1 MNLGEYAAS
10 QANIFQLIADVP
22 IDATQTRQLYFTT
35 EANRDTYFSSK
46 VVAAGSNTNFK
57 FIRKNRAIKVQ
68 THENTIENCNY
79 MRFKNTGGMWWY
91 AFITN
96 IEYVNPNTSMV
107 YFVIDSYQ
115 TFFLQATF
123 KECDISREHTANVT
137 LWGNTVAESVDYGDY
152 TIYQTQIIPF
162 NVSKYLIVSTI
173 DLAVSGRDSNGNPY
187 IEGAMG
193 GIYNNAPSAV
203 NIYLCDTMDI
213 LKRVVTALT
222 NYPWVAQNIVG
233 VYGIPSE
240 MAQGVVTVNT
250 NIHGVTVK
258 EIAQTPNAFSF
269 TQGIANW
276 VTKFPSYNAKKLL
289 TYPYSFIEIVTPDGN
304 TAIFKPQLINPAD
317 DTLSLSFRMIFNPT
331 VQWEVKVMRYDGSA
345 NTDWQF
351 QTLNCIDQP
360 SYPIQNNQYFAQKQ
374 SMIAQ
379 YNLTRRQNAENLRI
393 GEQYANTNLM
403 LSEAHHAIDLAGH
416 AMGILDPTSWMQG
429 GVTGHITGAG
439 HTAISMAQDYVGT
452 QQQIETANRLEQQAA
467 ERDRQKID
475 QNQTGIS
482 LSGRENAGAMPI
494 NIAAGTNNLI
504 IRFWTV
510 VAEFREKLEQYFSAF
525 GYRSMRIG
533 TPNFQNGRRYYY
545 IRCNSVNIYGDIPN
559 VYLNELQNI
568 FLDGI
573 TLWKDH
579 ENVGVYGNN

>member
-35 EANRDTYFSSK
+35 ETDRDNFFSSK
-46 VVAAGSNTNFK
+46 VVASGSNTNFK
-57 FIRKNRAIKVQ
+57 FIRKNRGLKVQ
-68 THENTIENCNY
+68 SNENNIETCNY

-96 IEYVNPNTSMV
+96 IEYINPNTSMV

-115 TFFLQATF
+115 TFFLQAQF
-123 KECDISREHTANVT
+123 KDCDIAREHTGNIT
-137 LWGNTVAESVDYGDY
+137 LYGNTVAESVDYGDY
-152 TIYQTQIIPF
+152 VICATDIIPF
-162 NVSKYLIVSTI
+162 NVSKYLIVSTA
-173 DLAVSGRDSNGNPY
+173 DLGLSGRDANGNPY
-187 IEGAMG
+187 IEGALG
-193 GIYNNAPSAV
+193 GTYNNAPSAA
-203 NIYLCDTMDI
+203 NLYLCDTMAQVKQVI
-213 LKRVVTALT
+213 SVLS
-222 NYPWVAQNIVG
+222 NYPWVAQCIMG

-240 MAQGVVTVNT
+240 MTQGVTTVNT

-258 EIAQTPNAFSF
+258 EVAQTPDVFLF
-269 TQGIANW
+269 TQSITDW
-276 VTKFPSYNAKKLL
+276 VSKFPNYTAKKLL

-304 TAIFKPQLINPAD
+304 TSIFKPQLINPAD
-317 DTLSLSFRMIFNPT
+317 VNLGLSFRMIFNPT
-331 VQWEVKVMRYDGSA
+331 VQWDVKMLGYDGSA
-345 NTDWQF
+345 QDDWQF
-351 QTLNCIDQP
+351 QVLNCIDQP
-360 SYPIQNNQYFAQKQ
+360 SYPIQNNQYYAQKQ
-374 SMIAQ
+374 TMLAQ

-393 GEQYANTNLM
+393 GEQYINTNLA
-403 LSEAHHAIDLAGH
+403 LSESHHAIELAGH
-416 AMGILDPTSWMQG
+416 AVGVADPTSWMQG
-429 GVTGHITGAG
+429 GVTGHITGAA
-439 HTAISMAQDYVGT
+439 HTGVSMVQEYVGA
-452 QQQIETANRLEQQAA
+452 QQQIETANRMEQQAA

-504 IRFWTV
+504 IRYWTV
-510 VAEFREKLEQYFSAF
+510 VSEFREKLEQYFSAF
-525 GYRSMRIG
+525 GYRSMRVG
-533 TPNFQNGRRYYY
+533 TPRFQNGNRYHY

-559 VYLNELQNI
+559 VYLNELQNM

-579 ENVGVYGNN
+579 ANVGVYGNN